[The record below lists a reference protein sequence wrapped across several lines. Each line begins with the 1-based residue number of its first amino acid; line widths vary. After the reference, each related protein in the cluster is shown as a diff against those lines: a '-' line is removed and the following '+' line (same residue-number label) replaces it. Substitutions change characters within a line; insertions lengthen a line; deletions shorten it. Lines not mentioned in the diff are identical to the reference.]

1 MKAAT
6 AISTAPADTP
16 NGSADSEKA
25 PDRVRLGCFSM
36 DFLRLIMNRLP
47 DAKIFGTDRMPV
59 FSYFILLP
67 VWIEEGAF
75 YMPYNGRLR
84 KNSLAIIIRSFKL

>member
-6 AISTAPADTP
+6 AISTAPAGTP

-25 PDRVRLGCFSM
+25 PDRARVGCFSK

-47 DAKIFGTDRMPV
+47 DAKNFGTDRTPA

-75 YMPYNGRLR
+75 YLTYNGRLR
-84 KNSLAIIIRSFKL
+84 KYSLAIIIRSFKL